1 MTGIL
6 KFFVLKLSTG
16 KSQKLPIKSEKW
28 MDLGNGSCGKNGV
41 HVKCIKNSG
50 KYFKRIR
57 C

>member
-1 MTGIL
+1 MAGIL
-6 KFFVLKLSTG
+6 KIFVLKLSTG
-16 KSQKLPIKSEKW
+16 GSQKLPINSQKW
-28 MDLGNGSCGKNGV
+28 RDGPSCGKNGV